1 MEWLAIKE
9 AVRSCLST
17 GVFSGASLDN
27 KSRINREIYA
37 RFREGFR
44 VRFPGLLD
52 RIILQALRKLSL
64 TAWIFIA
71 LLIGIVLGIFF
82 PHFAQNLAP
91 ISNIFLRLI
100 KSIVGPLLFGT
111 LVYGISSAGELKTM
125 GRIAL
130 KAIAYFEIATTLAL
144 AIGLTVVNLLQPG
157 AGVSLAEETG
167 SAMPGLAKPVSLTS
181 VLEHAVPA
189 NIFEALTQGDVLQ
202 MVVFFFLF
210 GAACS
215 AIGPKAQ
222 PVVTFA
228 AAVAEAMF
236 RYTKYVMYLAPF
248 GVGAAIAVTIGSK
261 GIGVLFGLGKLVGSL
276 YLAEAIFVALV
287 LGAALSIARVPLGRF
302 FVAARQP
309 FLLAFSTASSEAA
322 LPLALENMERF
333 GVPKHIVGFV
343 LPTGYSFNLDGSTL
357 YLALTSVFVA
367 QAAGV
372 HMPLGVQITMML
384 TLMLTSKGVAAVP
397 RAGLVILAGTLT
409 TFNLPKEG
417 IALILGVDAL
427 MDMCRTSV
435 NLLGN
440 CVATAVIARWEG
452 VALSA
457 TGPEPELVETE
468 A

>member
-1 MEWLAIKE
+1 MI
-9 AVRSCLST
+9 
-17 GVFSGASLDN
+17 GV
-27 KSRINREIYA
+27 
-37 RFREGFR
+37 
-44 VRFPGLLD
+44 
-52 RIILQALRKLSL
+52 
-64 TAWIFIA
+64 
-71 LLIGIVLGIFF
+71 FF
-82 PHFAQNLAP
+82 PHFAQSLAP

-111 LVYGISSAGELKTM
+111 LVYGISSAGELRTM

-130 KAIAYFEIATTLAL
+130 KAIAYFELATTLAL
-144 AIGLTVVNLLQPG
+144 VIGLTVVNLAQPG
-157 AGVSLAEETG
+157 SGVSLAGE
-167 SAMPGLAKPVSLTS
+167 SASAVPALAKPVSLAG

-228 AAVAEAMF
+228 AAVAEVMF

-248 GVGAAIAVTIGSK
+248 GVGAAIAVTIGAK
-261 GIGVLFGLGKLVGSL
+261 GVGVLFSLGKLVGSL
-276 YLAEAIFVALV
+276 YLAEAIFVVFV
-287 LGAALSIARVPLGRF
+287 LGGALAAAKVPLRRF
-302 FVAARQP
+302 ILAARQP

-333 GVPKHIVGFV
+333 GIPKHIVGFV

-357 YLALTSVFVA
+357 YLALASIFVA

-372 HMPLGVQITMML
+372 HMPLSIQITMML

-452 VALSA
+452 VPLAE